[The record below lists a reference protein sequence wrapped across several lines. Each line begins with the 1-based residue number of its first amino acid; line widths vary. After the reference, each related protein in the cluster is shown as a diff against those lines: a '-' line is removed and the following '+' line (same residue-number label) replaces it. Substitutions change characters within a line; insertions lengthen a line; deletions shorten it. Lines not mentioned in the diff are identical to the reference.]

1 MQESRSGWCWLLIV
15 VLMVVTRAG
24 AAAQQRGQ
32 TGTIDTTQLRQ
43 LQQRALGAGLTQEM
57 ILERLRRSGMSRS
70 QVRAGLERL
79 GYDPGLADRY
89 FDTIEGRR
97 ELPEGDPPP
106 RLLEAMTAIG
116 VPAVAHSD
124 QLQITSP
131 WADSLRTDSLGFSL
145 GVDSL
150 FADSMFFTDSLPA
163 EPQVFGLSL
172 FRRFTTQFDAPLTGP
187 VDPDYR
193 LGPGDELSLILTGEV
208 EASYGME
215 VTREG
220 YIVLPDVGQLFVNGL
235 TMAELEDRLYGL
247 LGQRYSGVTRS
258 AEAPI
263 RFHVGL
269 RRLRASAVYVI
280 GEAIRPGAYQVS
292 SVATVLNALYLAGGP
307 TEDASFRSIEIRRG
321 GEVAHT
327 LDLYDYLL
335 NGDTRGDVRLQHGDV
350 IFIPAAGAHVTVEG
364 AVRRPAIFELRAGEN
379 ISDAIEFAGGLSSD
393 ASSHRVQV
401 DRILPPELRAPGVD
415 RVLMDVGRESLAG
428 EDGVAARDGDVVTV
442 FEILTERRNRV
453 VVTGEVNRPG
463 VYEWREGITLAD
475 LVDRAD
481 GLAEDAYTPRTH
493 VFRLN
498 PRDGSRELLRV
509 EVDAFD
515 VTPLMDRDSIVIYG
529 IEQLANPRFVLIDG
543 FVKNPG
549 AYPLAEGM
557 TLQDLILAAG
567 GFVHGAYLVEAELA
581 RMSSHSDGAV
591 ETVSRVRL
599 GGQPGQAGAGVV
611 DWAPDA
617 SEVRLVHGDHVFI
630 RKAPEYDVLGTIKVA
645 GEVQFPG
652 AYALSGEVTRI
663 SDVLSRA
670 GGLTPEAYIG
680 GTQIVRGGHLVATD
694 VENALASPGSAHD
707 LELLEGD
714 SLMIP
719 RMDAT
724 VLVRGAVGF
733 ETRVRFEDGKSL
745 DFYVDRAGGYTQNA
759 DRGRT
764 TVTQQNGERQIVRL
778 RTLFFDSKPEPG
790 PGATVFVPA
799 KPPSTGGINWDAILT
814 RFVALASATATVIIA
829 TK

>member
-1 MQESRSGWCWLLIV
+1 MRELRSGWCWLLIS
-15 VLMVVTRAG
+15 LLLIGTRAG
-24 AAAQQRGQ
+24 ASAQQRTQ
-32 TGTIDTTQLRQ
+32 TGSAADTAQLRL

-89 FDTIEGRR
+89 FDAIDGRR
-97 ELPEGDPPP
+97 PLPDEDPSP
-106 RLLEAMTAIG
+106 RLVEAMTAIG

-124 QLQITSP
+124 QLDITSP
-131 WADSLRTDSLGFSL
+131 WVDSLRADSL

-150 FADSMFFTDSLPA
+150 FADSLGLFPDSLPA
-163 EPQVFGLSL
+163 EARVFGLDL
-172 FRRFTTQFDAPLTGP
+172 FRRFTTQFDAPLSGP

-220 YIVLPDVGQLFVNGL
+220 YVVLPDVGQLFVNGL
-235 TMAELEDRLYGL
+235 TMAELEDRLYGM
-247 LGQRYSGVTRS
+247 LGQRYSGVSRD
-258 AEAPI
+258 ADAPI

-280 GEAIRPGAYQVS
+280 GETVRPGAYQVS

-307 TEDASFRSIEIRRG
+307 TEDASFRNIEVRRD
-321 GEVAHT
+321 GEVVDT

-335 NGDTRGDVRLQHGDV
+335 RGDTRGDVRLHHGDV
-350 IFIPAAGAHVTVEG
+350 IFVPVAGAQVTVEG
-364 AVRRPAIFELRAGEN
+364 AVRRAAIFELRQGEG
-379 ISDAIEFAGGLSSD
+379 IAHAIEFAGGLSSD

-401 DRILPPELRAPGVD
+401 DRILPPDLRAPGVD
-415 RVLMDVGRESLAG
+415 RVLMDVDREALRG
-428 EDGVAARDGDVVTV
+428 EEGVAARDGDVVRV
-442 FEILTERRNRV
+442 FEILEERRNRV

-463 VYEWREGITLAD
+463 IFEWSEGMTLAS

-493 VFRLN
+493 VFRLD
-498 PRDGSRELLRV
+498 PRDGSRHLLRV
-509 EVDAFD
+509 DIDAFEL
-515 VTPLMDRDSIVIYG
+515 TPLMDRDSIVVYG
-529 IEQLANPRFVLIDG
+529 VEELANPRFVLIDG

-557 TLQDLILAAG
+557 TLQDLVLAAG

-581 RMSSHSDGAV
+581 RMSAHSDGTM

-599 GGQPGQAGAGVV
+599 GGQPSEAGAGVV
-611 DWAPDA
+611 NWEPDA
-617 SEVRLVHGDHVFI
+617 TEVRLVHGDHVFI

-652 AYALSGEVTRI
+652 AYALGGESTRI

-670 GGLTPEAYIG
+670 GGLKPEAYVG
-680 GTQIVRGGHLVATD
+680 GAQIVRGGHLVATD
-694 VENALASPGSAHD
+694 LADAIGSPGSAHD

-714 SLMIP
+714 SIMIP
-719 RMDAT
+719 RRDAT

-745 DFYVDRAGGYTQNA
+745 DYYVDRAGGYAQNA

-778 RTLFFDSKPEPG
+778 RALFFDSKPDPG

-799 KPPSTGGINWDAILT
+799 KPPSSGGINWDAILT
-814 RFVALASATATVIIA
+814 RVVAVASATATVIIA
-829 TK
+829 VK